1 MAYGLRSRKLPAGF
15 WAGAGKSGRTKKASP
30 VKKAV
35 ARVAKTQFAKRVLA
49 VVARKEE
56 TKYVSQQLQQTV
68 AMGQALV
75 TPAGLFNCLT
85 PVLQGV
91 GDYQRIGERIQPVKA
106 RTDFTFHWTNE
117 QSNNQDVI
125 VNLWIVKARG
135 ADSRVALPTVPVGT
149 FLNVGNGANRDPD
162 DPNQPLMLS
171 QVQHM
176 PLNKDQWVLCKH
188 YRFRMRR
195 GTGAQA
201 NQGPATIVA
210 PTGTTAKEDFR
221 MISYKWKP
229 PTLKYNTS
237 ADQFPTS
244 HYPVYGYYVT
254 NADGSAY
261 GDTLHLSTRNHLW
274 FKDA

>member
-1 MAYGLRSRKLPAGF
+1 MEYAPGRFSKLH
-15 WAGAGKSGRTKKASP
+15 KARL
-30 VKKAV
+30 
-35 ARVAKTQFAKRVLA
+35 RVAKTRKASVASKAVRRANKTAFAKKVLR
-49 VVARKEE
+49 VVAKKEE
-56 TKYVSQQLQQTV
+56 TKYISQQLQQTV
-68 AMGQALV
+68 AMGQALI

-85 PVLQGV
+85 PVTQGV
-91 GDYQRIGERIQPVKA
+91 GDFQRIGEKIQPVKA
-106 RTDFTFHWTNE
+106 AVDFSFHWTNE

-125 VNLWIVKARG
+125 VNLWIVKAKG
-135 ADSRVALPTVPVGT
+135 ADSRAALPSVPVGT
-149 FLNVGNGANRDPD
+149 FLNVGNGQNRDPD
-162 DPNQPLMLS
+162 DANQPLMLT

-176 PLNKDQWVLCKH
+176 PLNSDQWTKLKH

-210 PTGTTAKEDFR
+210 PTGVPASEDFKLIR
-221 MISYKWKP
+221 YTWKP
-229 PTLKYNTS
+229 PALKYNTN

-261 GDTLHLSTRNHLW
+261 GDTLHISTRTHLY